1 MILNQSV
8 GNGGFAANPS
18 GGTVYTTEV
27 DYVRVYQKPGMT
39 NMGGK
44 IVGESDGVD
53 RVEMSG
59 DTGRSSVYDLQGRRV
74 MRPTR
79 GLYIVNGRKMVVK

>member
-1 MILNQSV
+1 
-8 GNGGFAANPS
+8 
-18 GGTVYTTEV
+18 
-27 DYVRVYQKPGMT
+27 MT

-59 DTGRSSVYDLQGRRV
+59 DAGRSSVYDLQGRRV
-74 MRPTR
+74 MCPTR